1 MASSTYKVKKGDTL
15 SGIAKALGVSQGD
28 ISGYKSGNPD
38 LIYEGENLSIGKPES
53 YASAVKEGLKDEY
66 SGDSTD
72 DTKKEDSGG
81 YDVTKIRGDID
92 TYKTKM
98 DDAFQT
104 YKKAQSETFNK
115 EYETRGLGEKKTQI
129 ADLDDQIAAAR
140 EERDNALL
148 KEGINPNISAG
159 QLTGKQGKVADFYNK
174 KINNLID
181 NRNSVA
187 SEYNTDLGEV
197 TRLAGVAS
205 NEAKS
210 EYDYYTNLLNRS
222 DTQLGSYRKELVDA
236 LEKEQEQSNWEK
248 ELAQALTIAGMKN
261 TGGSSK
267 VSLVRDPR
275 TGDPLYW
282 FNPDTQEIEYVD
294 QGANNGGDG
303 FDNLNVED
311 NAKSQPGLLQRAWN
325 WIFG

>member
-1 MASSTYKVKKGDTL
+1 MASSYKVKKGDTL
-15 SGIAKALGVSQGD
+15 SGIAQALGVKQGD

-38 LIYEGENLSIGKPES
+38 LIYEGEELSVGSKPQE
-53 YASAVKEGLKDEY
+53 YASAVKEGMKDEY
-66 SGDSTD
+66 STEQKD
-72 DTKKEDSGG
+72 EG
-81 YDVTKIRGDID
+81 YDVEKIRGDID

-104 YKKAQSETFNK
+104 YKKSQSETFNK
-115 EYETRGLGEKKTQI
+115 EYETRGLGTKKNQI
-129 ADLDDQIAAAR
+129 KDIDDQIAAAR
-140 EERDNALL
+140 EERDNALF
-148 KEGINPNISAG
+148 KEGVNPNVSAG
-159 QLTGKQGKVADFYNK
+159 QLTGKQKKVADFYNS

-187 SEYNTDLGEV
+187 SEYNTELGEV
-197 TRLAGVAS
+197 TRLSEVAS
-205 NEAKS
+205 NEAKA
-210 EYDYYTNLLNRS
+210 EYDYFANLLNRLDS
-222 DTQLGSYRKELVDA
+222 QLGSYRKELLDS
-236 LEKEQEQSNWEK
+236 LEKEQTQSNWEK
-248 ELAQALTIAGMKN
+248 ELAQALQIAQMKN
-261 TGGSSK
+261 TGGGSSK

-294 QGANNGGDG
+294 QGGESGND

-311 NAKSQPGLLQRAWN
+311 STESQPGFLQRAWN